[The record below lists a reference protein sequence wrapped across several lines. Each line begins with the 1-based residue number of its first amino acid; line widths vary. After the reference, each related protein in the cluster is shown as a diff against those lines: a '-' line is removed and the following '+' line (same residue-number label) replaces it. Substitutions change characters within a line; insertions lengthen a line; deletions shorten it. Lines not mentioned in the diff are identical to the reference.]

1 MDPRALPG
9 RGRAGPVSLEGKLQE
24 SWAVVGGMPQLPGG
38 CVHRWDMYLVTL
50 TGQSGMEG

>member
-9 RGRAGPVSLEGKLQE
+9 RGRAGPVSVEGKLQE

-38 CVHRWDMYLVTL
+38 CVHRWDMYSVTL